1 MEAGVVPWV
10 AQRSELDH
18 NMSKQVIAGQRQFCV
33 CVCVV
38 SRYKR
43 RFILTG
49 RTPTPHRPEPL
60 VTTPN
65 LPGGAT
71 IILTCSDQSEAQ

>member
-33 CVCVV
+33 CVWF
-38 SRYKR
+38 RATKGDL
-43 RFILTG
+43 FK
-49 RTPTPHRPEPL
+49 PDAPL
-60 VTTPN
+60 HPIDRS
-65 LPGGAT
+65 LW
-71 IILTCSDQSEAQ
+71 